1 MRNMNKKVKQG
12 FSLAEAL
19 LTMVILGIILTFI
32 LPSITSTKPSENKLL
47 YKKTFFTI
55 SEAMMA
61 VVNNSELYDTTEYE
75 VLRHPIEAEGEEEN
89 FCKYLSSYLNT
100 VGNVNCE
107 NDNNGSFRL
116 ANGVFISGVPKKA
129 MKRRKEDPEE
139 PSGYSWKDATD
150 DDLYFLIST
159 DGVADESG
167 MSVDCSKRKVFRIRY
182 ASNGK
187 VFTSDADSC
196 ENSILETGTR
206 VQKDKE

>member
-1 MRNMNKKVKQG
+1 MRNMHKKVKQG

-19 LTMVILGIILTFI
+19 MTMVVLGIILAFV

-61 VVNNSELYDTTEYE
+61 VINNPDLYDTTQYD
-75 VLRHPIEAEGEEEN
+75 VLKYPVDAENEN
-89 FCKYLSSYLNT
+89 FCQYLAGYLNT

-107 NDNNGSFRL
+107 DDNNGSFTL
-116 ANGVFISGVPKKA
+116 ANGVYISGIPKKA
-129 MKRRKEDPEE
+129 MKRSEVNGSDPKI
-139 PSGYSWKDATD
+139 WKDAENEN
-150 DDLYFLIST
+150 LYFIVGT
-159 DGVADESG
+159 DGTKEHG
-167 MSVDCSKRKVFRIRY
+167 EELMNIDCAKRKVFRIRY
-182 ASNGK
+182 SSNGK
-187 VFTSDADSC
+187 VFTSSLDEC

>member
-1 MRNMNKKVKQG
+1 MRNMHKKVKQG

-19 LTMVILGIILTFI
+19 MTMVVLGIILAFV
-32 LPSITSTKPSENKLL
+32 LPSITSTKPSESKLL

-61 VVNNSELYDTTEYE
+61 VINNPDLYDTTKYD
-75 VLRHPIEAEGEEEN
+75 VLKYPVDTEGEN
-89 FCKYLSSYLNT
+89 FCQYLAGYLNT
-100 VGNVNCE
+100 VGNVNCKSD
-107 NDNNGSFRL
+107 NDGSFRL
-116 ANGVFISGVPKKA
+116 ANGVFISNIPKKA
-129 MKRRKEDPEE
+129 MKRSVGKSQN
-139 PSGYSWKDATD
+139 PSSYSWNDATD

-159 DGVADESG
+159 DGVTNESG
-167 MSVDCSKRKVFRIRY
+167 TSEDCSKQKVFRIRY

-187 VFTSDADSC
+187 VFTNSSDKC

>member
-1 MRNMNKKVKQG
+1 MRKKVKQG

-19 LTMVILGIILTFI
+19 MTMVVLGIILAFV
-32 LPSITSTKPSENKLL
+32 LPSITSTKPSESKLL

-61 VVNNSELYDTTEYE
+61 VINNPDLYDTTQYD
-75 VLRHPIEAEGEEEN
+75 VLKYPVDAEEEN
-89 FCKYLSSYLNT
+89 FCQYLAGYLNT

-107 NDNNGSFRL
+107 SDNYGSFTL
-116 ANGVFISGVPKKA
+116 ANGVYISGIPKKA
-129 MKRRKEDPEE
+129 MKRSEENASDSSGKIWKEAED
-139 PSGYSWKDATD
+139 G
-150 DDLYFLIST
+150 DLYFIVGT
-159 DGVADESG
+159 DGTKEHGAEL
-167 MSVDCSKRKVFRIRY
+167 SVDCAKRKVFRIRY

-187 VFTSDADSC
+187 VFTNSTDEC

>member
-1 MRNMNKKVKQG
+1 MHKKVKQG

-19 LTMVILGIILTFI
+19 MTMVVLGIILAFV
-32 LPSITSTKPSENKLL
+32 LPSITSTKPSESKLL

-61 VVNNSELYDTTEYE
+61 VINNPDLYDTTKYD
-75 VLRHPIEAEGEEEN
+75 VLKYPVDTKGEN
-89 FCKYLSSYLNT
+89 FCQYLAGYLNT
-100 VGNVNCE
+100 VGNVNCD
-107 NDNNGSFRL
+107 NDNDGSFRL
-116 ANGVFISGVPKKA
+116 ANGVYISGIPKKA
-129 MKRRKEDPEE
+129 MKRNKADNTGGN
-139 PSGYSWKDATD
+139 SLQDATD
-150 DDLYFLIST
+150 DDLYFLVNT
-159 DGVADESG
+159 DGAAGSEADLAI
-167 MSVDCSKRKVFRIRY
+167 DCKKRKVFRIRY